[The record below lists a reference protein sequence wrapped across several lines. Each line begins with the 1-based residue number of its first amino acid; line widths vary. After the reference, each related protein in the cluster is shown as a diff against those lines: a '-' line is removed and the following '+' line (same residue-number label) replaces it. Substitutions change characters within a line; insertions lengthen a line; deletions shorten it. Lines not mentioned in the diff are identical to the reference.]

1 MEQRTIEMT
10 TTDGRRY
17 QFVQTFSDMVST
29 YAWYDNKF
37 NHISKT
43 FKSMDEA
50 AAWIEEL
57 NMPPREWKH
66 IECAVPDDY
75 YGVPGRYYGD

>member
-1 MEQRTIEMT
+1 MEKRTIEMT
-10 TTDGRRY
+10 TTDGRKY
-17 QFVQTFSDMVST
+17 QFVQSFCDMVST

-57 NMPPREWKH
+57 NKPQVWEPVKMEIP
-66 IECAVPDDY
+66 ADY
-75 YGVPGRYYGD
+75 YGVRGRYYGD